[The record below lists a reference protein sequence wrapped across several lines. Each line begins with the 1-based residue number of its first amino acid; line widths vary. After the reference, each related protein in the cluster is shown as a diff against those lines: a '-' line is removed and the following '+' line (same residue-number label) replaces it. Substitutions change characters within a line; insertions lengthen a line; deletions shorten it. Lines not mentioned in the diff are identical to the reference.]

1 MSLASGHW
9 VDKEIAGVPP
19 SPRWVHSA
27 CRCLCNAIRRKKI
40 KNKHYNFNLQIW
52 PCDDCSRKYRFLVW
66 RSIQRDH
73 RGVWI
78 QETAENICSYFIK
91 IIDSNIVPVQLFFI
105 LRMILQ
111 YIWMTFTWLQVP
123 LVKYFAVNT

>member
-1 MSLASGHW
+1 MALASGHW

-27 CRCLCNAIRRKKI
+27 CRSLCNAIRRKINKI
-40 KNKHYNFNLQIW
+40 SIIIIICRYGHAMTVAGNIA
-52 PCDDCSRKYRFLVW
+52 FLFGGASSAITEVC
-66 RSIQRDH
+66 
-73 RGVWI
+73 
-78 QETAENICSYFIK
+78 EFKKPLKTCSYFIK

-111 YIWMTFTWLQVP
+111 YIWMTFTWLQVT